1 MLALDSIHISYGA
14 AIMWAVLVLEIALSK
29 LLPIMLRGVKAE
41 RQAAADKERLAAA
54 LTAGRVTK
62 VEAPATLP
70 LLHGAATSVDVKVPA
85 PPSPPWAAAPAVNDP
100 FGCSAVAT
108 YVKAL
113 AAHKVGIE
121 SVVGSSGAE
130 LAAELNEQAAMHR
143 RQAALDTVLLVLNAA
158 AFCGYA
164 VFPLTFFG
172 PSEASLA
179 TLLPGWPGNGTV
191 RWWGNFIGDF
201 AWTIEP
207 ILILVMPGLI
217 KRAPPTKH
225 KSD

>member
-1 MLALDSIHISYGA
+1 MAPSFGAITKMEAFIAPLQFAAVLYNWRAALTALPGIIAAALDGSVPSDAQWRDAIALSGASAFDAAMARSSLEAACAARQQTALVKTCKLVIGYAFIMLALDSIHISYGA

-100 FGCSAVAT
+100 FGC
-108 YVKAL
+108 
-113 AAHKVGIE
+113 
-121 SVVGSSGAE
+121 
-130 LAAELNEQAAMHR
+130 R
-143 RQAALDTVLLVLNAA
+143 
-158 AFCGYA
+158 
-164 VFPLTFFG
+164 
-172 PSEASLA
+172 
-179 TLLPGWPGNGTV
+179 
-191 RWWGNFIGDF
+191 
-201 AWTIEP
+201 
-207 ILILVMPGLI
+207 
-217 KRAPPTKH
+217 
-225 KSD
+225 